1 MSSTLTTRIVVLV
14 VEDEPLLRI
23 DAVDM
28 VEDAGYE
35 AVQAGNSAQA
45 IEALESR
52 DDIRI
57 VISDIHMPPG
67 MDGISFVSLA
77 RERWPHLHI
86 VLVSGNVDRA
96 EVRLPQGG
104 VFFSKPYRQ
113 SDLMRALGRLAA

>member
-1 MSSTLTTRIVVLV
+1 MSGTSSNRTVVLV

-45 IEALESR
+45 IKALEER

-57 VISDIHMPPG
+57 IMSDIHMPPG

-77 RERWPHLHI
+77 RERWPDIHI

-96 EVRLPQGG
+96 NVRLPQGG
-104 VFFSKPYRQ
+104 IFFSKPYRQ
-113 SDLMRALGRLAA
+113 SDLVRALDRLAA